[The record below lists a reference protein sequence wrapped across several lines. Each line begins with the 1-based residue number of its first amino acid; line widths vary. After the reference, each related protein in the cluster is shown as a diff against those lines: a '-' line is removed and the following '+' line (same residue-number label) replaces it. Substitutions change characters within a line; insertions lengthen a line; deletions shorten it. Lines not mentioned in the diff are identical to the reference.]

1 MFVYTS
7 VLQLRAYN
15 LIDIYFQFK
24 TSEVSVVMIF
34 KSIII
39 TMMILMTLILIS
51 AGWFDLV
58 QRWEGQR
65 FHRHRTHPGSS
76 PLHLQYGVVLVIH
89 SYIQINL
96 IVYHL
101 CELSQ
106 TLKSKNYWQN

>member
-89 SYIQINL
+89 SNIQISL
-96 IVYHL
+96 IVYH
-101 CELSQ
+101 
-106 TLKSKNYWQN
+106 

>member
-39 TMMILMTLILIS
+39 TMMILIFFS

-89 SYIQINL
+89 SNIQINL
-96 IVYHL
+96 IVYH
-101 CELSQ
+101 
-106 TLKSKNYWQN
+106 